1 MEIVNLN
8 NEQIEELENR
18 LEEYDKDYIPDQ
30 LDGSIS
36 IGIEENGKI
45 IAGLDAT
52 MTTFKIMYL
61 STIFVDAA
69 DRKKGYGKILMEEL
83 ERRSKQLGA
92 NTIRLDTFSWQG
104 KEFYEALGYQQVGYY
119 HNEEDQYEEY
129 FFLKRL

>member
-36 IGIEENGKI
+36 IAIEENGKI

-52 MTTFKIMYL
+52 MTTFKIMY
-61 STIFVDAA
+61 V
-69 DRKKGYGKILMEEL
+69 
-83 ERRSKQLGA
+83 
-92 NTIRLDTFSWQG
+92 
-104 KEFYEALGYQQVGYY
+104 
-119 HNEEDQYEEY
+119 
-129 FFLKRL
+129 